1 MKPLCSAV
9 LVLFPLALLCCK
21 SSDSAPELTAT
32 AATAASVTPPT
43 PPTPPVVP
51 AVAPPSPSPAASAAD
66 LASKVHPALLTPALL
81 KDKAP
86 AVFKAQFT
94 TSQGSF
100 VVEVHR
106 DWAPN
111 GADRIYNLVKAGFYD
126 DTRFFRAIDGFMV
139 QFGISGDPA
148 VNTKWRDADLQ
159 DDPVKQ
165 SNKRGYVTFAMA
177 GPNTR
182 TTQIFINYKD
192 NGNLD
197 GMGFSSFGQVT
208 KGMDVVDSLYKGYG
222 EGAPRGMGPDQGRL
236 QQEGNAYL
244 DTSFPKLDRVIRAT
258 IVP

>member
-1 MKPLCSAV
+1 MMPARSVA
-9 LVLFPLALLCCK
+9 LVIFPLLVCCK
-21 SSDSAPELTAT
+21 GSETAPEPAAT
-32 AATAASVTPPT
+32 AATAAAVAPPVPPT
-43 PPTPPVVP
+43 PPSPPVVE
-51 AVAPPSPSPAASAAD
+51 APSASAAAD
-66 LASKVHPALLTPALL
+66 LASKVHPALLSPALL

-244 DTSFPKLDRVIRAT
+244 DTSFPKIDRVIRAT

>member
-1 MKPLCSAV
+1 MTPLRSTV
-9 LVLFPLALLCCK
+9 LVLFPLLMCCK
-21 SSDSAPELTAT
+21 SSETAPEPSAT
-32 AATAASVTPPT
+32 AATASVTPPT

-51 AVAPPSPSPAASAAD
+51 PVAPLAPAPSPSAAD
-66 LASKVHPALLTPALL
+66 LASAVHPALLSPALL

-94 TSQGSF
+94 TNRGSF

-148 VNTKWRDADLQ
+148 VSTKWHDANLQ

-165 SNKRGYVTFAMA
+165 SNKRAFVTFAMA

-192 NGNLD
+192 NVNLD
-197 GMGFSSFGQVT
+197 PMGFSPFGQIS

-222 EGAPRGMGPDQGRL
+222 EGAPRGAGPDQGRL

-244 DTSFPKLDRVIRAT
+244 DTSFPKLDHIIRAT
-258 IVP
+258 LVP

>member
-1 MKPLCSAV
+1 MASV
-9 LVLFPLALLCCK
+9 
-21 SSDSAPELTAT
+21 
-32 AATAASVTPPT
+32 ATAASVAPPT
-43 PPTPPVVP
+43 PPTPPAGP
-51 AVAPPSPSPAASAAD
+51 TVAPPSPAPSGSGGD
-66 LASKVHPALLTPALL
+66 LASKVHPALLAPAVL

-94 TSQGSF
+94 TSRGSF
-100 VVEVHR
+100 VMEVHR
-106 DWAPN
+106 DWAPH
-111 GADRIYNLVKAGFYD
+111 GADRIYNLVKGGFYD

-148 VNTKWRDADLQ
+148 VNTKWHDANLP

-208 KGMDVVDSLYKGYG
+208 QGMDVVDSLYKGYG

-244 DTSFPKLDRVIRAT
+244 DASFPKLDRVIRAT
-258 IVP
+258 LVP

>member
-1 MKPLCSAV
+1 MKPLRSAV
-9 LVLFPLALLCCK
+9 LVLFPLLVCCK
-21 SSDSAPELTAT
+21 SSETAPEPSAT

-51 AVAPPSPSPAASAAD
+51 TVAPPAPAPSASAAD
-66 LASKVHPALLTPALL
+66 LASAVHPSLLSPALL

-94 TSQGSF
+94 TNRGSF
-100 VVEVHR
+100 VMEVHR

-148 VNTKWRDADLQ
+148 VNTKWHDANLQ

-165 SNKRGYVTFAMA
+165 SNKRAFVTFAMA

-192 NGNLD
+192 NANLD
-197 GMGFSSFGQVT
+197 GMGFSSFGQVV

-222 EGAPRGMGPDQGRL
+222 EGAPRGAGPDQGRL

>member
-1 MKPLCSAV
+1 MISARSAF
-9 LVLFPLALLCCK
+9 LVLLPLAFGCK
-21 SSDSAPELTAT
+21 SSETAPEPAAT
-32 AATAASVTPPT
+32 AATAQAVTPPT
-43 PPTPPVVP
+43 PPTPPAVP
-51 AVAPPSPSPAASAAD
+51 APSAPATPAGD
-66 LASKVHPALLTPALL
+66 LASKVHPGLLSPTSLSE
-81 KDKAP
+81 KAP

-94 TSQGSF
+94 TNRGPF

-106 DWAPN
+106 DWAPA

-139 QFGISGDPA
+139 QFGISGDPT
-148 VNTKWRDADLQ
+148 VNTKWHDANLT

-165 SNKRGYVTFAMA
+165 SNKRGFVTFAMA

-192 NGNLD
+192 NTSLD

-222 EGAPRGMGPDQGRL
+222 EGAPQGKGPNQGL
-236 QQEGNAYL
+236 VQQQGNAYL
-244 DTSFPKLDRVIRAT
+244 DTSFPKLDRVIRAA